1 MSLPLPPA
9 IVDVAVDR
17 WVEGASTRTRDAVA
31 DEWPVAF
38 RYHGVAHVVMLATP
52 LDLED
57 LAVGFT
63 LSEGIVSSFAEIR
76 RVAVA
81 REDEALSVD
90 IDIAAERFSALLGR
104 QRNMTGR
111 TGCGLCGA
119 ETVEDAIR
127 HPPPVSAT
135 RRLSP
140 EDVQDAIASLATHQ
154 PLNSRSGSVHAAG
167 WAVPGRGIVLVRED
181 VGRHNAVD
189 KLIGALVRAGEPLAE
204 GFLVVTSRASYEII
218 QKAATV
224 GISTVVAVSAPTA
237 FAIRSAERF
246 GVTLVG
252 FARSGRHVIYAHG
265 ERLAP
270 GLETP
275 S

>member
-1 MSLPLPPA
+1 MPPA
-9 IVDVAVDR
+9 IVDVPVDR
-17 WVEGASTRTRDAVA
+17 WVEGTLSRTRDAVA

-63 LSEGIVSSFAEIR
+63 LSEGIVASFAQIR
-76 RVAVA
+76 RCEVA
-81 REDEALSVD
+81 RQENALSVD

-127 HPPPVSAT
+127 DVPAVST
-135 RRLSP
+135 TLRLGP
-140 EDVQDAIASLATHQ
+140 TDVQDAIATLAAHQ
-154 PLNSRSGSVHAAG
+154 PLNARSGSVHAAG
-167 WAVPGRGIVLVRED
+167 WAVPGRGVTLVRED

-189 KLIGALVRAGEPLAE
+189 KLIGALVRGGQSLSA
-204 GFLVVTSRASYEII
+204 GFLVVTSRASYEIV

-246 GVTLVG
+246 GITLVG
-252 FARSGRHVIYAHG
+252 FARTGRHVLYAHG
-265 ERLAP
+265 ERFATSP
-270 GLETP
+270 EPAATE
-275 S
+275 